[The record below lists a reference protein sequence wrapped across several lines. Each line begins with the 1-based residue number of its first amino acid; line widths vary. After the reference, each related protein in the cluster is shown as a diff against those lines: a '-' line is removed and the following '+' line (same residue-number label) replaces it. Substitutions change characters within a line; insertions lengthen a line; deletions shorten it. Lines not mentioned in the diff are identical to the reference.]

1 MQKSFT
7 TLEEKTEELEDKD
20 YNLIRSDRE
29 DSYGDS
35 HFKFYNNVMEPHKGF
50 QMSQTESNN
59 RDHNPGVGVVIQQ
72 APEKRIL

>member
-1 MQKSFT
+1 MKNSFT
-7 TLEEKTEELEDKD
+7 TLEEKINEMENKDSNLTSSDSED
-20 YNLIRSDRE
+20 N
-29 DSYGDS
+29 YGDS
-35 HFKFYNNVMEPHKGF
+35 HSRFHNNVMEPHKGF